1 MKRRTFL
8 VGLAAAPL
16 LARAAQ
22 PMDMKDIKRMQSD
35 WKTFLAAGTAVPLPT
50 EPLKLS
56 KLSLIHI

>member
-22 PMDMKDIKRMQSD
+22 PMNMKDIKRMQSD
-35 WKTFLAAGTAVPLPT
+35 WKT
-50 EPLKLS
+50 
-56 KLSLIHI
+56 